1 MLVKLAWGKIFFK
14 PFLKLAH
21 TKNGH
26 AYHRLESE
34 PRCQQSFQIQESENR
49 AAKRDE
55 MGTKLRKKL
64 KTQHFLLWRVV

>member
-1 MLVKLAWGKIFFK
+1 MRKIFFK

-49 AAKRDE
+49 AAKRE
-55 MGTKLRKKL
+55 MRWEQNQGKN
-64 KTQHFLLWRVV
+64 